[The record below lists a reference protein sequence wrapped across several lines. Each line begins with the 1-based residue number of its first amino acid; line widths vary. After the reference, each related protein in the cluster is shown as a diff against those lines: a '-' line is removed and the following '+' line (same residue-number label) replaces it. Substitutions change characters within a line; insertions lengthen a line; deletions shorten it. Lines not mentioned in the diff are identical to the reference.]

1 MTLASAV
8 SAVPVLL
15 VIWAVV
21 VACFVGLL
29 TYRGQLTRYENEQL
43 YLSETDIAGEEERRN
58 EQIVRRIQQIAPLV
72 RVLAGAAALV
82 TVGIVGIWV
91 ADAWRTLS

>member
-1 MTLASAV
+1 MTLAAAV

-21 VACFVGLL
+21 IACFVALL

-43 YLSETDIAGEEERRN
+43 YLSETDISGEEERRN
-58 EQIVRRIQQIAPLV
+58 LQIVKRIQQIAPLV

-91 ADAWRTLS
+91 ADAWHTIS